1 MRVAFNWINID
12 ALVSKHLLMLKYIRL
27 TSRIFIPLLNCCSI
41 IFDFYHRMFAVDEI
55 NQMKLV
61 HFCSNCFL
69 KSENAPGCNSK
80 LMTHKTHFQGWVY
93 IIPYQVYWYIHIY
106 VKKFVNVYILRLYL
120 IGAIRNLTMCLEII
134 NCISKI
140 SELLPRG
147 F

>member
-1 MRVAFNWINID
+1 MLGVLNWINID
-12 ALVSKHLLMLKYIRL
+12 ALVSKHWLMLKYIRL
-27 TSRIFIPLLNCCSI
+27 TSRIFIPLLNCCSL

-55 NQMKLV
+55 NQIKLV

-106 VKKFVNVYILRLYL
+106 VKRFAYYL

-134 NCISKI
+134 YCISKI
-140 SELLPRG
+140 S
-147 F
+147 